1 MEFIIDTVN
10 LEEIKDAVDHM
21 PIVGVTSNPSIVKK
35 THPENFFDHMR
46 TIRAIIGKERS
57 LHIQVISKTA
67 EEMVNEAHRIHE
79 EIDDEVFIKVPVS
92 YEGLKAIK
100 ILKEEGCPVT
110 ATAVYDEMQ
119 ALLAL
124 AAGADYIAP
133 YVNRIGN
140 LGNDPYELIAHVS
153 DRIDHDGYDSK
164 IVATSFKGVRQIR
177 EALDSGAQAITAPVE
192 ILKQVF
198 KNPSIDKAVDDFNA
212 DWYSMYGEGVGICDL
227 K

>member
-10 LEEIKDAVDHM
+10 LDEIKDAIEHM

-46 TIRAIIGKERS
+46 EIRQIIGKERS

-100 ILKEEGCPVT
+100 ILKAEGCPVT

-140 LGNDPYELIAHVS
+140 LGNDPYELIANVS
-153 DRIDHDGYDSK
+153 DRIDHDGYDCK
-164 IVATSFKGVRQIR
+164 IVAASFKGVRQIR